1 VSAVDSQQELRER
14 LMGKRVGIIGL
25 GGLGSNAAA
34 MLVRTGVRHLVL
46 ADFDVVDESNLNRQL
61 YFREDIGRLKTEAL
75 AATLRRIEPDV
86 DLELVASRVDEDE
99 IVAIG
104 RRVDVLMEATDCAD
118 TKALVMN
125 VCAQHLP
132 DLPCVAASGLAGLG
146 SANTIVTQPLTDHLW
161 VVGDLTSD
169 VSTGLP
175 LAASRVMV
183 ASAHQAHAVVRLLL
197 GMGES

>member
-1 VSAVDSQQELRER
+1 MDAQLDLRER
-14 LMGKRVGIIGL
+14 LADKRVGIIGL

-34 MLVRTGVRHLVL
+34 MLVRMGVRHFVL

-61 YFREDIGRLKTEAL
+61 YFRADIGRPKTEAL
-75 AATLRRIEPDV
+75 ADTLRRIEPDL
-86 DLELVASRVDEDE
+86 DLELVTSRVGEDD

-104 RRVDVLMEATDCAD
+104 RRVDVLVEATDCAD
-118 TKALVMN
+118 AKALVMN
-125 VCAQHLP
+125 VCAQRLP

-146 SANTIVTQPLTDHLW
+146 SANTVVTQALTDRLW

-175 LAASRVMV
+175 LAASRVMI
-183 ASAHQAHAVVRLLL
+183 AAAHEAHAVLRILL
-197 GMGES
+197 GMSEP

>member
-1 VSAVDSQQELRER
+1 VDAQTELRQR
-14 LMGKRVGIIGL
+14 LADKRVGIIGL

-46 ADFDVVDESNLNRQL
+46 ADFDVVDESNQNRQL
-61 YFREDIGRLKTEAL
+61 FFREDIGRLKTEAL
-75 AATLRRIEPDV
+75 ADTLRRIEPQV
-86 DLELVASRVDEDE
+86 DLELVSSRVAEDG

-125 VCAQHLP
+125 ACAQHLP
-132 DLPCVAASGLAGLG
+132 GVPCVAASGLAGLD
-146 SANTIVTQPLTDHLW
+146 SANTVVTQALTDHLW

-175 LAASRVMV
+175 LAATRVMI
-183 ASAHQAHAVVRLLL
+183 AAAHEAHAVVRILL
-197 GMGES
+197 GMREP

>member
-14 LMGKRVGIIGL
+14 LAGKRVGIIGL

-125 VCAQHLP
+125 ACSQHLP

-146 SANTIVTQPLTDHLW
+146 SANTIVTQALTDHLW

-197 GMGES
+197 GMSEP

>member
-1 VSAVDSQQELRER
+1 VRAVDAQQELRER
-14 LMGKRVGIIGL
+14 LADKRVGIIGL

-46 ADFDVVDESNLNRQL
+46 VDFDVVDESNLNRQL
-61 YFREDIGRLKTEAL
+61 YFRDDIGRRKTEAL
-75 AATLRRIEPDV
+75 AATLRRIEPGV
-86 DLELVASRVDEDE
+86 DLELVSSRAGEDE
-99 IVAIG
+99 IIAIG

-132 DLPCVAASGLAGLG
+132 ELPCVAASGLAGLG
-146 SANTIVTQPLTDHLW
+146 SANDVVTQPLAEHLW
-161 VVGDLTSD
+161 IVGDLTSD
-169 VSTGLP
+169 VSKGLP

-183 ASAHQAHAVVRLLL
+183 ASGHEAHAVVRILL
-197 GMGES
+197 GMTEP

>member
-1 VSAVDSQQELRER
+1 VSRLDAQQELRER
-14 LMGKRVGIIGL
+14 LADKRVGIIGL

-46 ADFDVVDESNLNRQL
+46 ADFDVVDDSNLNRQL
-61 YFREDIGRLKTEAL
+61 YFRSDVGRRKTDAL
-75 AATLRRIEPDV
+75 AETLRRIEPDL
-86 DLELVASRVDEDE
+86 DLELISERVGEDE

-125 VCAQHLP
+125 ACAQHLP
-132 DLPCVAASGLAGLG
+132 DVPCVAASGLAGLE
-146 SANTIVTQPLTDHLW
+146 SANTVVTQALTDHLW

-175 LAASRVMV
+175 LAASRVMI
-183 ASAHQAHAVVRLLL
+183 AAAHEAHAVVRILL
-197 GMGES
+197 GMREP

>member
-1 VSAVDSQQELRER
+1 VRAVDAQQELRER
-14 LMGKRVGIIGL
+14 LADKHVGIIGL

-46 ADFDVVDESNLNRQL
+46 VDFDVVDESNLNRQL
-61 YFREDIGRLKTEAL
+61 YFRDDIGRRKTEAL
-75 AATLRRIEPDV
+75 AATLRRIEPGV
-86 DLELVASRVDEDE
+86 DLELVSSRAGEDE
-99 IVAIG
+99 IIAIG

-132 DLPCVAASGLAGLG
+132 ELPCVAASGLAGLG
-146 SANTIVTQPLTDHLW
+146 SANDVVTQPLAEHLW
-161 VVGDLTSD
+161 IVGDLTSD
-169 VSTGLP
+169 VSKGLP

-183 ASAHQAHAVVRLLL
+183 ASGHEAHAVVRILL
-197 GMGES
+197 GMTEP